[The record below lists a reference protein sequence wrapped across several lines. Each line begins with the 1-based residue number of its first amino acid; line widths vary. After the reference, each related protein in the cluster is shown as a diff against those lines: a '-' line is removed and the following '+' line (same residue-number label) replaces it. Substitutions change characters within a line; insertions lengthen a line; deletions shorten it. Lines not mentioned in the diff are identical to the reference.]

1 MKNRRRRI
9 LLILVLLLLLL
20 AGLLGGYV
28 YIKRSGVRVESTI
41 ECVPDSAVYFC
52 QKDDRWK
59 DDPLGS
65 SEYHMGDSGCLTSC
79 LAAEILMQEMEI
91 EGLEEEITPG
101 TLNHLFS
108 ENQVYD
114 SEGNLQWDVLEN
126 VLHTEITGRDAA
138 ELESGELESLLT
150 HGCYPIVCVKMPES
164 GNYHFVLLIGSEN
177 GTYWCMD
184 PLSKREEP
192 VALSEFGDRIF
203 SVRYINK

>member
-1 MKNRRRRI
+1 MKKQRRTGI
-9 LLILVLLLLLL
+9 LICILTGLLL
-20 AGLLGGYV
+20 AGILGGYV

-52 QKDDRWK
+52 QKDNRWK
-59 DDPLGS
+59 DDPLGD

-91 EGLEEEITPG
+91 EGLEGELTPG
-101 TLNHLFS
+101 TLNQFFS

-126 VLHTEITGRDAA
+126 VIHTEIEGKEAAALRD
-138 ELESGELESLLT
+138 GELESLLAD
-150 HGCYPIVCVKMPES
+150 GCYPIVCVKMPES

-184 PLSKREEP
+184 PLNQSESP

-203 SVRYINK
+203 SVRYIRD